1 MVQKVRHVAHRAGK
15 WKQAAGSLFDSEEKP
30 TMQEAK
36 DLLEAGDKLNLMC
49 DELKV
54 LRNAVRTA
62 RAWANRVKRTKI
74 EQEAVNST
82 NVTRLLKEHESL
94 YISMPNEFSKLSSA
108 LKGYCICRQP
118 YGGFMIGCDD
128 CGEWY
133 HGPCVGVS
141 AARADKC
148 DKFLCVRCSLK
159 RTFTTSASEVASVI
173 KKWSDPS
180 ELRKVRQYEA
190 QKHGRKIRK
199 EKRDIENLALE
210 TESLAAVLSTLDC
223 GGTQEASSQGAEPAI
238 FKSDGVEV
246 PSSSPE
252 SKSNDT
258 ANLQPAVANPD
269 SDQNHQTDLVLLP
282 TVERSSIS
290 PQTSGNTVT
299 VTEPTSPQSI
309 EDPVT
314 KRKKGESNS
323 IRTILCHVPELT
335 FVTFIFLQRSRL
347 N

>member
-1 MVQKVRHVAHRAGK
+1 
-15 WKQAAGSLFDSEEKP
+15 
-30 TMQEAK
+30 MQEAK
-36 DLLEAGDKLNLMC
+36 ELLEAGNKLNLMC

-62 RAWANRVKRTKI
+62 RAWGNRVKRTKI
-74 EQEAVNST
+74 EQEAVNSS
-82 NVTRLLKEHESL
+82 NVTKLLEEHESL

-148 DKFLCVRCSLK
+148 DKFLCLRCSLK
-159 RTFTTSASEVASVI
+159 RTFTTSASEVASAI

-190 QKHGRKIRK
+190 QKHGRKVRK

-223 GGTQEASSQGAEPAI
+223 GGSHEIGRQGTEPV
-238 FKSDGVEV
+238 SEGVKV
-246 PSSSPE
+246 SPSSSE
-252 SKSNDT
+252 SKPNET
-258 ANLQPAVANPD
+258 ANLQPAVGNPENEK
-269 SDQNHQTDLVLLP
+269 SQADLVQLP
-282 TVERSSIS
+282 TVERSSIY
-290 PQTSGNTVT
+290 PQANGNTAV
-299 VTEPTSPQSI
+299 VTEPTSPQFM
-309 EDPVT
+309 EDPIT
-314 KRKKGESNS
+314 KRKNGEGKLLRPLLVH
-323 IRTILCHVPELT
+323 ITDLTIHHVY
-335 FVTFIFLQRSRL
+335 ILQRSRL